1 MLKRNAIALAISGLS
16 VLAGCSTVSA
26 PARPALPERAGKI
39 EPVMT
44 VRDSRGV
51 DSEGMYR
58 IGRYFQGQ
66 MRYDDAV
73 AAYRKALALDARN
86 VEARNALGVVYSI
99 QGMSAEA
106 EGEFKAA
113 IAIAPGLSHLQG
125 NLGYHYLQSGRYAE
139 ARSALH
145 EAIRLN
151 PANALAWKHVAIA
164 ERNLTAARAPAS
176 ASAEPGPAAAMNA
189 APASTALAAAAPD
202 AAPVEAVS
210 AEAAKSAS
218 ATTALTI
225 ESKIAPVGAD
235 IAPVPARSSLAAAR
249 APDPEESATVVQAA
263 IEPAPVAGGAQ
274 AIEVR
279 DTAPVAQLTNIAP
292 NVWEL
297 RPQAV
302 EVAVPAAVAV
312 AAQAAVTRIEPS
324 APQGIPSSVR
334 LEIANGNGV
343 TALAKSVGRYLR
355 TLGASQPRLTN
366 QRPFSQGRTEIQ
378 YVAGADQWAQALRRM
393 LKTPAELV
401 PTRRIERNAQL
412 RLVLGKDFHEIEA
425 VARLRLEV
433 AKPVVIAENVPRR

>member
-16 VLAGCSTVSA
+16 ALAGCSTVSA

-125 NLGYHYLQSGRYAE
+125 NLGYHYLQLGRYAE

-145 EAIRLN
+145 EAIRLS
-151 PANALAWKHVAIA
+151 PANALAWKHVAIV

-176 ASAEPGPAAAMNA
+176 ASAEPGPAAEMNA

-235 IAPVPARSSLAAAR
+235 IALVPARSSVAAAR
-249 APDPEESATVVQAA
+249 APDPEQSATVVQAA
-263 IEPAPVAGGAQ
+263 IEPAPVAAGAQ
-274 AIEVR
+274 AIEAR
-279 DTAPVAQLTNIAP
+279 DTAPVAQLMNVAP

-302 EVAVPAAVAV
+302 EVAVPAAVA
-312 AAQAAVTRIEPS
+312 AQAAVTRIEPS
-324 APQGIPSSVR
+324 APQGMPSSVR

-393 LKTPAELV
+393 LETPAELV
-401 PTRRIERNAQL
+401 ATRRIERNAQL

-433 AKPVVIAENVPRR
+433 AKPVVIADNMPRR